1 MIDKKKEKALNIC
14 SGNKINLISLTKKLN
29 LMSFNRDLKFIN
41 SKKKNNQDIYGNNNL
56 LKKLGIKKFKNLNI
70 ILKSFLHGKKA
81 NISNR

>member
-1 MIDKKKEKALNIC
+1 MTL
-14 SGNKINLISLTKKLN
+14 NLISLTKKLN

-56 LKKLGIKKFKNLNI
+56 LRKLGIKKFKNLNI